1 MAYETFDIDLM
12 EGKERERAF
21 AKVMLGSLV
30 EHKRDHIAV
39 ESGNVAIEYEQKMR
53 DGKIV
58 PSGIAI
64 TEADWWAVEFR
75 PDCWTIAPTE
85 YVKELARAAI
95 KQGRHKWIGDG
106 PNNHHNA
113 LVPFGWFLRGGV

>member
-39 ESGNVAIEYEQKMR
+39 ESGPDQ
-53 DGKIV
+53 
-58 PSGIAI
+58 SGS
-64 TEADWWAVEFR
+64 T
-75 PDCWTIAPTE
+75 
-85 YVKELARAAI
+85 
-95 KQGRHKWIGDG
+95 
-106 PNNHHNA
+106 
-113 LVPFGWFLRGGV
+113 